1 MKVKEVKEIF
11 HHLHQYKYLWRACTK
26 RETIIKAWKKLR
38 KGKTRRREVIR
49 IEKDFEYYVGLM
61 EETLLNTRPEGD
73 PEKEFKP
80 EKLKPRLIVEHGKVR
95 QIFAPKIWEQWI
107 HHIIIQVLSPIVMK
121 YAYKFSCGS
130 MPKRGGVYG
139 KKEIARVIKKKGFKY
154 FVKLDIRHF
163 FNSIELD
170 VVVRELEVFV
180 DDNWFI
186 YLIRKVFE
194 NFPKGLPLGFYISQW
209 LANFVLGRVDALIS
223 RFKPVCFVRYVDDF
237 IIADNNKQFLHGL
250 IKKIAKRLGKL
261 HLRLKKNYQV
271 IRFMYEKKDGKKIGR
286 GIDFMGYY
294 FDREHVILRKRVLIK
309 ATRTARRLKKLTVIG
324 LRQAQGMLSR
334 LGWFKHTQTK
344 KAYLDYIQPNISIGS
359 LKNIVRRNSRRM
371 LRYENS
377 VVRRTAWI
385 SAIAV

>member
-11 HHLHQYKYLWRACTK
+11 HHLHQYKYLWQACTK

-154 FVKLDIRHF
+154 
-163 FNSIELD
+163 
-170 VVVRELEVFV
+170 
-180 DDNWFI
+180 
-186 YLIRKVFE
+186 
-194 NFPKGLPLGFYISQW
+194 
-209 LANFVLGRVDALIS
+209 VL
-223 RFKPVCFVRYVDDF
+223 
-237 IIADNNKQFLHGL
+237 
-250 IKKIAKRLGKL
+250 
-261 HLRLKKNYQV
+261 
-271 IRFMYEKKDGKKIGR
+271 
-286 GIDFMGYY
+286 
-294 FDREHVILRKRVLIK
+294 
-309 ATRTARRLKKLTVIG
+309 
-324 LRQAQGMLSR
+324 
-334 LGWFKHTQTK
+334 
-344 KAYLDYIQPNISIGS
+344 
-359 LKNIVRRNSRRM
+359 
-371 LRYENS
+371 
-377 VVRRTAWI
+377 
-385 SAIAV
+385 

>member
-1 MKVKEVKEIF
+1 MAFDEKDTPKFLVDKCLSICDIENKNILLPFDTENSLFVKELKQQGANIKYGFRDFMEIDYYYDLLITNPPFSIKE
-11 HHLHQYKYLWRACTK
+11 
-26 RETIIKAWKKLR
+26 
-38 KGKTRRREVIR
+38 
-49 IEKDFEYYVGLM
+49 
-61 EETLLNTRPEGD
+61 
-73 PEKEFKP
+73 
-80 EKLKPRLIVEHGKVR
+80 
-95 QIFAPKIWEQWI
+95 
-107 HHIIIQVLSPIVMK
+107 
-121 YAYKFSCGS
+121 
-130 MPKRGGVYG
+130 
-139 KKEIARVIKKKGFKY
+139 
-154 FVKLDIRHF
+154 
-163 FNSIELD
+163 
-170 VVVRELEVFV
+170 
-180 DDNWFI
+180 
-186 YLIRKVFE
+186 KVFE

-250 IKKIAKRLGKL
+250 IKKIAKCLGKL

-271 IRFMYEKKDGKKIGR
+271 IRFVYEKKDGKKIGR
-286 GIDFMGYY
+286 EIDFMGYY

-309 ATRTARRLKKLTVIG
+309 ATRTARRLKRLTVIG

>member
-1 MKVKEVKEIF
+1 MKVKDVKEIF
-11 HHLHQYKYLWRACTK
+11 HHLHQHKYLWRACTK

-38 KGKTRRREVIR
+38 KGKTRRKEVIR

-80 EKLKPRLIVEHGKVR
+80 EKLKPRLIVEHGKAR

-139 KKEIARVIKKKGFKY
+139 KKEIARVIKKKGIKY

-180 DDNWFI
+180 DDDWFI

-209 LANFVLGRVDALIS
+209 LANFVLGRVDALIN

-237 IIADNNKQFLHGL
+237 IIADNNKQFLHDL
-250 IKKIAKRLGKL
+250 IKKIAKCLGKL

-271 IRFMYEKKDGKKIGR
+271 IRFIYEKKDGKKIGR

-294 FDREHVILRKRVLIK
+294 FNREHVILRKRVLIK